1 MFVGKLSKVR
11 KRKKNKNKYIFSEKY
26 LKREYVIV
34 YNQNKMVRAS
44 SKTTAPT
51 TTTTAP
57 VAPALVAPVV
67 DTSLPVVEE
76 KKKSS
81 SRPKKAS
88 SSVVESVVDASAPAS
103 APASVPATDSVV
115 ENVESLVVEDGVFD
129 KSTLAGALLAEIAEF
144 NKNFQAWNNYGNAL
158 KSNIKNI
165 AKFSSRVSK
174 NADKSTKRKKNAKT
188 RPSGFEKP
196 TPISDE
202 LAVFFGKELGSLMAR
217 TEVSKQIHEYVM
229 TQKLQNE
236 KNRRII
242 HPDPKLKQLLNVNND
257 ELTYFNLQKYLKFH
271 FKKDVVA
278 VAVAKA

>member
-1 MFVGKLSKVR
+1 
-11 KRKKNKNKYIFSEKY
+11 
-26 LKREYVIV
+26 
-34 YNQNKMVRAS
+34 MVRAS
-44 SKTTAPT
+44 SKTTAPAAT
-51 TTTTAP
+51 TTTTP
-57 VAPALVAPVV
+57 VALSTPVV
-67 DTSLPVVEE
+67 DTAASVP
-76 KKKSS
+76 KKASA
-81 SRPKKAS
+81 SRPKKAA
-88 SSVVESVVDASAPAS
+88 VEPVVDAPVTPAPAS
-103 APASVPATDSVV
+103 LVTDSLVDNV
-115 ENVESLVVEDGVFD
+115 ENLAVNEDGVVD

-144 NKNFQAWNNYGNAL
+144 NKNFQAWNNFGNAL
-158 KSNIKNI
+158 KTNIKNI
-165 AKFSSRVSK
+165 AKYSSRVSK

-257 ELTYFNLQKYLKFH
+257 ELTYFNLQKYLKYH
-271 FKKDVVA
+271 FKKDV
-278 VAVAKA
+278 AVAKA

>member
-1 MFVGKLSKVR
+1 
-11 KRKKNKNKYIFSEKY
+11 
-26 LKREYVIV
+26 
-34 YNQNKMVRAS
+34 MVRAS
-44 SKTTAPT
+44 SKSSVSATT
-51 TTTTAP
+51 P
-57 VAPALVAPVV
+57 VNSSVSVPVPVV
-67 DTSLPVVEE
+67 DSAVSSVVEE
-76 KKKSS
+76 KQKKV
-81 SRPKKAS
+81 SRTKKALVS
-88 SSVVESVVDASAPAS
+88 SPVVVEETPVVTSVTDA
-103 APASVPATDSVV
+103 VV
-115 ENVESLVVEDGVFD
+115 ENVESLVANEDGLVD
-129 KSTLAGALLAEIAEF
+129 KSTLSGALLAEIAEF

-188 RPSGFEKP
+188 RPYGFEKP

-229 TQKLQNE
+229 SQKLQNE

-271 FKKDVVA
+271 FKKEVAA
-278 VAVAKA
+278 VATAKA

>member
-1 MFVGKLSKVR
+1 
-11 KRKKNKNKYIFSEKY
+11 
-26 LKREYVIV
+26 
-34 YNQNKMVRAS
+34 MVRAS
-44 SKTTAPT
+44 SKTS
-51 TTTTAP
+51 AP
-57 VAPALVAPVV
+57 VVNASSSVTAPVV
-67 DTSLPVVEE
+67 DNTVSSSVVVEE
-76 KKKSS
+76 KKKA
-81 SRPKKAS
+81 SRPKKVA
-88 SSVVESVVDASAPAS
+88 SVVEETPVVSSP
-103 APASVPATDSVV
+103 VTDVVV
-115 ENVESLVVEDGVFD
+115 ENVNVEGLVANEDGVVD

-158 KSNIKNI
+158 KTNIKNI
-165 AKFSSRVSK
+165 AKYSSRVSK

-229 TQKLQNE
+229 SQKLQNE

-271 FKKDVVA
+271 FKKDVAA

>member
-1 MFVGKLSKVR
+1 
-11 KRKKNKNKYIFSEKY
+11 
-26 LKREYVIV
+26 
-34 YNQNKMVRAS
+34 MVRAS
-44 SKTTAPT
+44 SKTTAPAPST
-51 TTTTAP
+51 TTPSTA
-57 VAPALVAPVV
+57 APSVV
-67 DTSLPVVEE
+67 DTNASSP
-76 KKKSS
+76 KKV

-88 SSVVESVVDASAPAS
+88 SVVEPVVDTPVL
-103 APASVPATDSVV
+103 PSVPVTDSLLVD
-115 ENVESLVVEDGVFD
+115 NLVVNEDGVVD

-217 TEVSKQIHEYVM
+217 TEVSKQIHEYVI

-257 ELTYFNLQKYLKFH
+257 ELTYFNLQKYLKYH
-271 FKKDVVA
+271 FKKDVA
-278 VAVAKA
+278 AVAKA

>member
-1 MFVGKLSKVR
+1 
-11 KRKKNKNKYIFSEKY
+11 
-26 LKREYVIV
+26 
-34 YNQNKMVRAS
+34 MVRAS

-51 TTTTAP
+51 SSTTTPST
-57 VAPALVAPVV
+57 VAPSVV
-67 DTSLPVVEE
+67 DTNASSP
-76 KKKSS
+76 KKV

-88 SSVVESVVDASAPAS
+88 SVVEPVVDTPVLPSTS
-103 APASVPATDSVV
+103 TSVPVTDSLLVD
-115 ENVESLVVEDGVFD
+115 NLVVNEDGVVD

-202 LAVFFGKELGSLMAR
+202 LAIFFGKELGSLMAR
-217 TEVSKQIHEYVM
+217 TEVSKQIHEYVI

-257 ELTYFNLQKYLKFH
+257 ELTYFNLQKYLKYH
-271 FKKDVVA
+271 FKKDVV
-278 VAVAKA
+278 VAKA

>member
-1 MFVGKLSKVR
+1 
-11 KRKKNKNKYIFSEKY
+11 
-26 LKREYVIV
+26 
-34 YNQNKMVRAS
+34 MVRAS
-44 SKTTAPT
+44 SKTST
-51 TTTTAP
+51 
-57 VAPALVAPVV
+57 PAVSTSTPVV
-67 DTSLPVVEE
+67 DSSVPLPVVAAEE

-81 SRPKKAS
+81 SSRPKKVVTPS
-88 SSVVESVVDASAPAS
+88 ESVVETPVVPSPVTDAVVD
-103 APASVPATDSVV
+103 
-115 ENVESLVVEDGVFD
+115 NVELVSSEDGVVD

-144 NKNFQAWNNYGNAL
+144 NKNFQAWNNFGNAL
-158 KSNIKNI
+158 KTNIKNI
-165 AKFSSRVSK
+165 AKYSSRVSK

-217 TEVSKQIHEYVM
+217 TEVSKQIHEYVIG
-229 TQKLQNE
+229 QKLQNE

-271 FKKDVVA
+271 FKKDVA
-278 VAVAKA
+278 AVAKA

>member
-1 MFVGKLSKVR
+1 
-11 KRKKNKNKYIFSEKY
+11 
-26 LKREYVIV
+26 
-34 YNQNKMVRAS
+34 MVRAS
-44 SKTTAPT
+44 SKTS
-51 TTTTAP
+51 AP
-57 VAPALVAPVV
+57 VSVSVPVV
-67 DTSLPVVEE
+67 DNTASVSQPVVEE

-81 SRPKKAS
+81 RPKKVAS
-88 SSVVESVVDASAPAS
+88 TDVPVVEETPVVVSSPLTEAVVD
-103 APASVPATDSVV
+103 
-115 ENVESLVVEDGVFD
+115 NVEGLVANEDGVVD

-144 NKNFQAWNNYGNAL
+144 NKNFQAWTNFGNAL
-158 KSNIKNI
+158 KTNIKNI
-165 AKFSSRVSK
+165 AKYSSRVSK

-271 FKKDVVA
+271 FKKDVAA

>member
-1 MFVGKLSKVR
+1 
-11 KRKKNKNKYIFSEKY
+11 
-26 LKREYVIV
+26 
-34 YNQNKMVRAS
+34 MVRAS
-44 SKTTAPT
+44 SKTTAPAT
-51 TTTTAP
+51 TTSTPAP
-57 VAPALVAPVV
+57 VAPSTTSVV
-67 DTSLPVVEE
+67 DTTVSP
-76 KKKSS
+76 KKA

-88 SSVVESVVDASAPAS
+88 SVVEPVVDTPVLPAS
-103 APASVPATDSVV
+103 ASASSPVTDSLVD
-115 ENVESLVVEDGVFD
+115 NLVVNEDGVVD

-165 AKFSSRVSK
+165 AKYSSRVSK

-217 TEVSKQIHEYVM
+217 TEVSKQIHEYVI

-236 KNRRII
+236 QNRRII
-242 HPDPKLKQLLNVNND
+242 HPDPKLKQLLNVNTD
-257 ELTYFNLQKYLKFH
+257 ELTYFNLQKYLKYH
-271 FKKDVVA
+271 FKKDVA
-278 VAVAKA
+278 AVAKA

>member
-1 MFVGKLSKVR
+1 
-11 KRKKNKNKYIFSEKY
+11 
-26 LKREYVIV
+26 
-34 YNQNKMVRAS
+34 MVRAS

-51 TTTTAP
+51 TLAATP
-57 VAPALVAPVV
+57 VDTPALAPVV
-67 DTSLPVVEE
+67 DTSVQ
-76 KKKSS
+76 KKSA
-81 SRPKKAS
+81 SRPKKAT
-88 SSVVESVVDASAPAS
+88 VETVVDAPVVSAPVVS
-103 APASVPATDSVV
+103 SPLTDAVV
-115 ENVESLVVEDGVFD
+115 DTVELVAGEDGVVD

-165 AKFSSRVSK
+165 AKYSSRVSK

-257 ELTYFNLQKYLKFH
+257 ELTYFNLQKYLKYH
-271 FKKDVVA
+271 FKKDVA
-278 VAVAKA
+278 VVAKA

>member
-1 MFVGKLSKVR
+1 
-11 KRKKNKNKYIFSEKY
+11 
-26 LKREYVIV
+26 
-34 YNQNKMVRAS
+34 MVRAS
-44 SKTTAPT
+44 SKSSPATTA
-51 TTTTAP
+51 TAT
-57 VAPALVAPVV
+57 PAVV
-67 DTSLPVVEE
+67 P
-76 KKKSS
+76 
-81 SRPKKAS
+81 
-88 SSVVESVVDASAPAS
+88 SVVDASTLP
-103 APASVPATDSVV
+103 
-115 ENVESLVVEDGVFD
+115 VVEDKQKKVSRTKKAPVSSDASPVVETPVVNPVSDVVVDNVEGLVASEDGVVD

-158 KSNIKNI
+158 KTNIKNI

-271 FKKDVVA
+271 FKKEAAA

>member
-1 MFVGKLSKVR
+1 
-11 KRKKNKNKYIFSEKY
+11 
-26 LKREYVIV
+26 
-34 YNQNKMVRAS
+34 MVRAS
-44 SKTTAPT
+44 SKTS
-51 TTTTAP
+51 AP
-57 VAPALVAPVV
+57 VVNASASVTAPVV
-67 DTSLPVVEE
+67 DNTVSSSVVVEE
-76 KKKSS
+76 KKKA
-81 SRPKKAS
+81 SRPKKAAS
-88 SSVVESVVDASAPAS
+88 TDVPVVETPVVSSPVTDA
-103 APASVPATDSVV
+103 VV
-115 ENVESLVVEDGVFD
+115 ENVEGLVANEDGVVD

-158 KSNIKNI
+158 KTNIKNI
-165 AKFSSRVSK
+165 AKYSSRVSK

-229 TQKLQNE
+229 SQKLQNE

-271 FKKDVVA
+271 FKKEAVA